1 MAYLIHKADGTAISV
16 ADNAIDTDFYNPSGG
31 STGLGMGIQ
40 LVGRNAID
48 YGAAVAQSF
57 LQITENFSSA
67 TGTQPI
73 GAKALQG
80 QLWYDKTLSTL
91 YVRVTPGIS
100 GANDLATNWRKI
112 PTLDP
117 VTPGDGDIQV
127 LSGPTRINIYA
138 AGAWQQVFPAIYS

>member
-1 MAYLIHKADGTAISV
+1 MAYSIHKADGTTVTV
-16 ADNAIDTDFYNPSGG
+16 ADNAIDTDFYNATGG

-40 LVGRNAID
+40 LIGRNAID

-57 LQITENFSSA
+57 LQMTENFSSA

-73 GAKALQG
+73 GANALQG

-100 GANDLATNWRKI
+100 GADSLATNWRKI
-112 PTLDP
+112 PVTNP

-127 LSGPTRINIYA
+127 IGSVISIWAN
-138 AGAWQQVFPAIYS
+138 GAWRQVFPAQYS